1 MLNSMYYHWTKR
13 HHESTENATN
23 LQPDIA
29 LIVGNVHNAVKF
41 FAHKFILS
49 NHSGYFKTLLATYK
63 GYEVH
68 ISNINAQTFAY
79 LLTFMYTGHL
89 DLNALNVYELFLA
102 SNLLHITEALAL
114 CRQFIAESQQQQ
126 LSSSSKSIVKPI
138 PRKKIFVP
146 NTSPP
151 FDGIQTLKYQPLR
164 TSNDL
169 SPSIFKPVGN
179 LIKSDFAE
187 DDTNRNRTTV
197 VDENVTKSPS
207 INEDVENPP
216 PNHSKKSNTPPNV
229 ILDIACCDGPIK
241 FRKVINKY
249 YDPNKAITNGCSSK
263 DQTNTTQ
270 INVACQG
277 CKHVFKNYHKFKKNN
292 TAGSSN
298 GGANAITTSQST
310 KPTNSAELKS
320 KKKTETS
327 NLQCYTCKT
336 CGSKF
341 PSYYF
346 VHKHRK
352 LHHSETR
359 DNSD

>member
-1 MLNSMYYHWTKR
+1 MYYHWTKR
-13 HHESTENATN
+13 HESVENTN

-29 LIVGNVHNAVKF
+29 LIVGNIQAVKF

-49 NHSGYFKTLLATYK
+49 NHSGYFKTLLSSYK

-89 DLNALNVYELFLA
+89 DLNPLNVYELFLA

-114 CRQFIAESQQQQ
+114 CRQFIAETQQIP
-126 LSSSSKSIVKPI
+126 SKSIVKPI
-138 PRKKIFVP
+138 PRKKVFVP
-146 NTSPP
+146 VGDA
-151 FDGIQTLKYQPLR
+151 FDSIQTLKYQPLR
-164 TSNDL
+164 TSSDPA
-169 SPSIFKPVGN
+169 SSIFKPVGN
-179 LIKSDFAE
+179 PIKSNDTEVDREAAIDTTSAKSVHE
-187 DDTNRNRTTV
+187 DEDIKSQSNDTKKSV
-197 VDENVTKSPS
+197 ASPS
-207 INEDVENPP
+207 
-216 PNHSKKSNTPPNV
+216 V
-229 ILDIACCDGPIK
+229 ILDVACCDGPIK

-249 YDPNKAITNGCSSK
+249 YDPKKIINNVPK
-263 DQTNTTQ
+263 DQPNTQ
-270 INVACQG
+270 ISIACQG
-277 CKHVFKNYHKFKKNN
+277 CKHVFKNYHKFKKYSG
-292 TAGSSN
+292 GSN
-298 GGANAITTSQST
+298 TSQNTEPS
-310 KPTNSAELKS
+310 SAAVESKC
-320 KKKTETS
+320 KKKTET

-359 DNSD
+359 DSSD